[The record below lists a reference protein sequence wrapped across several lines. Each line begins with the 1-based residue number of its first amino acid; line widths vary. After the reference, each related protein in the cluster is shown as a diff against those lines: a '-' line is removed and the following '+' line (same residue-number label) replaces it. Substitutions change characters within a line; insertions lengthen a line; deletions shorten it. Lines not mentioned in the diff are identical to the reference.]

1 MQNIKFINIHT
12 YIAIYTSKDFT
23 KFYPYIILQSFF
35 KKKFT
40 CGILVNI
47 QVSRDYTFNDA
58 LPESFLNQ
66 VST

>member
-12 YIAIYTSKDFT
+12 YIYTSKDFT
-23 KFYPYIILQSFF
+23 KFYPYIILQFF
-35 KKKFT
+35 LKKKKIT